1 MTQSSGGLVRNAVF
15 CAAGMLACSLPFD
28 VAAAPEEIQVYLDD
42 VNEPREFGIE
52 MHVNYVVDG
61 PRTPDYPGQLPS
73 HHVLQVTPEFS
84 YGFAKNWDAG
94 LYLLSSLAPN
104 GGFDFNGAK
113 VRVKYIA
120 PSSGAFFWG
129 MNVEVGYTSRRV
141 SENYVN
147 TELRPILGWRGDKW
161 LFAVNPI
168 LDVALSGNA
177 SREPVFAPALK
188 IARTIG
194 EGMQLGIEHHADMGP
209 INHIP
214 AFNQQN
220 HVLYG
225 VLDMQKGGFDL
236 NFGIGRGLTSV
247 SEQWVAKMI
256 IGIPFK

>member
-1 MTQSSGGLVRNAVF
+1 MMISPAIFFSRLAFGTAVV
-15 CAAGMLACSLPFD
+15 AA
-28 VAAAPEEIQVYLDD
+28 VAFSPSVTAAPEEIQVYLDD
-42 VNEPREFGIE
+42 VNDPREFGLE
-52 MHVNYVVDG
+52 LHTNYVIDG

-73 HHVLQVTPEFS
+73 HHVLQITPEFS

-94 LYLLSSLAPN
+94 LYLLTTVAPG

-113 VRVKYIA
+113 LRIKHIA

-147 TELRPILGWRGDKW
+147 TELRPILGWRSDRW

-168 LDVALSGNA
+168 IDVALSGNA
-177 SREPVFAPALK
+177 SHEPSFAPALK
-188 IARTIG
+188 IARTVG
-194 EGMQLGIEHHADMGP
+194 EGVQFGLEHHADMGP
-209 INHIP
+209 INHMP

-220 HVLYG
+220 HVVYG
-225 VLDMQKGGFDL
+225 VFDVQKGGFDL
-236 NFGIGRGLTSV
+236 NFGLGRGVTSA
-247 SEQWVAKMI
+247 SEKWVAKMI